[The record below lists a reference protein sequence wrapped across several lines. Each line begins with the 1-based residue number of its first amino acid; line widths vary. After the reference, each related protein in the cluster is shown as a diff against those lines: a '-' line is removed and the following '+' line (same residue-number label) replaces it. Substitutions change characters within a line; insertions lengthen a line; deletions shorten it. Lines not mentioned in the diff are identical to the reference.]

1 MWFSLLACTDPSGES
16 AAIDDSSLDLDSATD
31 TAGDSGETGLPSSFD
46 ETVDV
51 LVIGAGP
58 AGLAAAAEVV
68 AAGASVL
75 VLERETWA
83 GGACNDAAVM
93 FFAGT
98 PEQAA
103 LGIEDSPERL
113 ASDWN
118 GFTGG
123 DPDDPWFAYF
133 AENHVA
139 MVKDWL
145 AERGL
150 QWGTPTADSGSGD
163 VERIFEID
171 GWGPELVAVLLDQV
185 PSDAVRY
192 EASATALLVDGG
204 RVVGAAWTDLPSGTS
219 HTIGAGA
226 VIVATGGFQYDL
238 ERVKAVIPDVAVS
251 ALRRGSFINADG
263 NGHDMLSALGA
274 VTQNLEA
281 LGFYAH
287 ATFHPDSDTG
297 ELTSQVFGEYPQVAG
312 DGLRFADDS
321 DAQSFVLG
329 RTRALL
335 PGESA
340 WLVSSGQIR
349 GIPFANPDDVS
360 EVWSVDELVEAG
372 VILEANDVA
381 GLASAMGVD
390 GTALA
395 GEVDTWNAAVHG
407 EADDPWRDEPGL
419 SQIGSPPFYAMPV
432 AATAAKAFGGIDVDL
447 SGRVIDDGGAPI
459 PGAYAAGEL
468 TGMLGGSIVGE
479 HGFTGSLTAV
489 VLGGRVAGMAA
500 AAESTGG
507 E

>member
-1 MWFSLLACTDPSGES
+1 MLYSLLACTDPSGER
-16 AAIDDSSLDLDSATD
+16 AAPGDSSAELD
-31 TAGDSGETGLPSSFD
+31 TAFDGGDSGMPPTFD

-68 AAGASVL
+68 AAGATVL

-113 ASDWN
+113 AADWN
-118 GFTGG
+118 AFTGG
-123 DPDDPWFAYF
+123 DADDPWFAYF

-171 GWGPELVAVLLDQV
+171 GWGPELVAVLLDQI
-185 PSDAVRY
+185 PNDAVRY
-192 EASATALLVDGG
+192 EASASTLLVDGG
-204 RVVGAAWTDLPSGTS
+204 HVVGASWTDLASGSS
-219 HTIGAGA
+219 HSIGADA

-238 ERVKAVIPDVAVS
+238 ERVKALIPDVATS

-263 NGHDMLSALGA
+263 NGHDMLSSVGA
-274 VTQNLEA
+274 VTQNLDA

-297 ELTSQVFGEYPQVAG
+297 ELTSQVFGEYPLVAG

-349 GIPFANPDDVS
+349 GMPFANPDDVS
-360 EVWSVDELVEAG
+360 EVWSVDQLVEAG
-372 VILEANDVA
+372 VIIEANDVTE
-381 GLASAMGVD
+381 LASTMGID
-390 GTALA
+390 GAALSS
-395 GEVDTWNAAVHG
+395 EVDAWNAAVRG
-407 EADDPWRDEPGL
+407 EVDDPWRDEAGMAEVGP
-419 SQIGSPPFYAMPV
+419 PPFYAMPV

-447 SGRVIDDGGAPI
+447 SGRVIDDDGVPI

-500 AAESTGG
+500 AGESTGG